1 MGRFYI
7 INAPWAFSTAWS
19 VVKGWLD
26 EATVAKIHILGSDYK
41 DELLRQ
47 VPEDSLPAFLGGK
60 CSCPQGCSMSDAGPW
75 SGRETKR
82 TRSLSVARS
91 QSSQHAP
98 QSSPQHSSHG
108 PQQAAGAGEVAG
120 AESEAAP
127 AAERPPRMMTQNEP
141 TEQRVFIG
149 SSKVNGQM

>member
-60 CSCPQGCSMSDAGPW
+60 CSCPEGCSMSDAGPW

-98 QSSPQHSSHG
+98 QKPV
-108 PQQAAGAGEVAG
+108 QQAAQVQQLASQEQTVPEEPAAPAPAANEQIESVKVVAPNGEVAKTTT
-120 AESEAAP
+120 A
-127 AAERPPRMMTQNEP
+127 
-141 TEQRVFIG
+141 
-149 SSKVNGQM
+149 SSA